1 MISRLAL
8 LLGLFAAPAVL
19 LYYGYRFRERSEP
32 ARRRFWGG
40 VTGHVLG
47 MLVATAAML
56 APPIGWVAGGT
67 ARHLAVHWSMLAG
80 FLIGLLIGPLILAP
94 DRRAAERREIP
105 IG

>member
-19 LYYGYRFRERSEP
+19 LYYGYRFRERSDP
-32 ARRRFWGG
+32 VRRRFWGG

-56 APPIGWVAGGT
+56 APPIAWTGGALT
-67 ARHLAVHWSMLAG
+67 RDLAVHWSMLAG
-80 FLIGLLIGPLILAP
+80 FLIGVLAGPLVRPATGN
-94 DRRAAERREIP
+94 RWTRT
-105 IG
+105 